1 MTEVGTKPESQAKEK
16 SIKQSRAQSLRE
28 KLAAVEAQAKTLRD
42 KVREEERKEREDNAR
57 AIVQLLRSEELD
69 GFGIEAWR
77 IATPQIK
84 ALLEKADT

>member
-1 MTEVGTKPESQAKEK
+1 MTESAKNTEAQAKEK
-16 SIKQSRAQSLRE
+16 GARQSRAQTLRE
-28 KLAAVEAQAKTLRD
+28 KLALLEAQAKTLRD

-77 IATPQIK
+77 KATPQIK
-84 ALLEKADT
+84 ALLEKVPT

>member
-1 MTEVGTKPESQAKEK
+1 MTESAKNTEAQAKEK
-16 SIKQSRAQSLRE
+16 VGRQSRAQTLRE
-28 KLAAVEAQAKTLRD
+28 KLALLEAQAKTLRD

-77 IATPQIK
+77 KATPQIK
-84 ALLEKADT
+84 ALLEKVPT